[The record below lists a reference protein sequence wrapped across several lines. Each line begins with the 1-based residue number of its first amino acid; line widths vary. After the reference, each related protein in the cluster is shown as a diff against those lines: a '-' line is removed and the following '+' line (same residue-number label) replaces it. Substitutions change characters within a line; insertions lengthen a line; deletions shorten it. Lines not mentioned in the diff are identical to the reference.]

1 MSPVTES
8 VPNARIIR
16 FESASEPTRRL
27 FCLPFAGGGPAT
39 YRLWPKANPGDVE
52 ICAIQYPGREP
63 RSPIPPLDSVPDLV
77 ASVVQAIDETSD
89 LPFAIFGHSLGALV
103 AFEVAAALE
112 ATGRVRPDR
121 LFVSARRPA
130 DEAHD
135 APPCHD
141 LPEPQFLD
149 QIQGKYGGV
158 PDVVLNEPDLLAL
171 LLPMLRADVRAYE
184 TYQPTPD
191 RRVDCPVHVFGGVDD
206 RHPRPDQLQGWS
218 RVTTSEPTVRVFE
231 GDHFYINDQREA
243 ITREIMRLWPESARP
258 LSR

>member
-1 MSPVTES
+1 MTGS
-8 VPNARIIR
+8 VPNAGIIR
-16 FESASEPTRRL
+16 FPPAGEPTRRL

-39 YRLWPKANPGDVE
+39 YRLWPRAGLDNVE
-52 ICAIQYPGREP
+52 ICAVQYPGREP

-77 ASVVQAIDETSD
+77 TSVVQAIDEAPD
-89 LPFAIFGHSLGALV
+89 LPFAVFGHSLGALV
-103 AFEVAAALE
+103 AFEVTAALE
-112 ATGRVRPDR
+112 ASGRAQPDR
-121 LFVSARRPA
+121 LFVSARGPA

-158 PDVVLNEPDLLAL
+158 PDVVLNEPDLLAM

-184 TYQPTPD
+184 TYQPTAD

-206 RHPRPDQLQGWS
+206 RHPRPDQLAGWS
-218 RVTTSEPTVRVFE
+218 RVTSGEPTVRLFE

-243 ITREIMRLWPESARP
+243 LAREITRLWPAAARP
-258 LSR
+258 SDR